1 MSSMNLH
8 EFALRYQAYT
18 GLRNRLALERDQ
30 DLILDLVKISSR
42 GVLKKQL
49 TELSPQELKWITI
62 ETYTDFKAQY
72 MALSADNKIGT
83 FTLAHYIE
91 RLEYEL
97 KVVKEMWFNSYVL
110 IVSDFVNWAKE
121 HSIVVWPGRWSAAG
135 SLLARVTKITD
146 VDPLPYGLLFERF
159 LNPARISMPD
169 VDIDFEDTQREKVI
183 EYVRAKYG
191 QENVSA
197 IGTYMQMATKA
208 AFKDAAR
215 AIGVPFDRANAFSAI
230 IPERA
235 SLTDSLDQKNGSP
248 DLIALYESDEK
259 IKEAAELSKQ
269 LEWNMRQLG
278 VHACGI
284 IISPKPV
291 KEYTPLQYVQNNQEY
306 VTQYDGPTLE
316 YIGLLKMDFLWLR
329 NLSVVK
335 NCIKIIKRRSEKSGE
350 TLPAI
355 FRQFFIDSSFLPP
368 DDDSYTF
375 EKVFQAGDTT
385 GIFQFEWSGM
395 RRFLVQLKADQMNDL
410 VAMNALYRP
419 GPMEF
424 IPSYIKRKHGEE
436 EVTYMTS
443 ELDQILTMQYNTETA
458 QEERKKLEDDLKS
471 ILDMTYGIPVYQ
483 EQLMFIVQAMAWF
496 SLAEAD
502 LLRRWIGKK
511 KKEIIEKL
519 KKEFMERGISYKQ
532 YKPETTKW
540 IYEKMIEPAASYSF
554 NKSHSVCYAMIAYQ
568 TAYLKAHY
576 PVPFYASL
584 IRSVEEDTDT
594 LSNFIDET
602 QQHGIEVKTPFI
614 NESFNHVAAIGDYV
628 RLGFVSIKGIWSDV
642 GEAIQEERKKW
653 WPFKSLEDFL
663 TRCQHIVNKKTLESL
678 TKSWALDAL
687 WDRAS
692 LVQAVPQLIER
703 SKSTQTADVWLFG
716 GDMMQQKLDIKDIGP
731 TPLMQKLMMEQ
742 DSFKAFVS
750 WHPLDWLY
758 PYLKKYNFISQ
769 LSNADYTGP
778 YIIVAII
785 KNIQRAKKKWF
796 FIQIEDLSGK
806 TEFFV
811 KETMDLAKFDIVI
824 IHGYKSRSMGI
835 EKIIKT
841 SRDILVDLANKAGK
855 FDATRDAITV
865 KKSRLAEQDPQ
876 LVKDNA
882 ATDLQTQ
889 SEMETDIDEETIV
902 SEPETTTNSF
912 PLPDKISLI
921 QQVSKIIKKN
931 PGDES
936 ISIGTKAYTTSAK
949 GIAELHTLLD
959 K

>member
-1 MSSMNLH
+1 MNLH

-49 TELSPQELKWITI
+49 TELSPQELKGITI

-72 MALSADNKIGT
+72 MALSADSKIGT

-169 VDIDFEDTQREKVI
+169 VDIDFEDTQRDKVI

-230 IPERA
+230 IPDRA
-235 SLTDSLDQKNGSP
+235 SLTESLDKKDGSP

-269 LEWNMRQLG
+269 LEWNMRQLW

-443 ELDQILTMQYNTETA
+443 ELDQILTMQYNTEAA
-458 QEERKKLEDDLKS
+458 QEERKKLEDDLKP

-602 QQHGIEVKTPFI
+602 QQHGIEVKTPSI

-642 GEAIQEERKKW
+642 WEAIQEERKKS
-653 WPFKSLEDFL
+653 WPFRSLEDFL

-678 TKSWALDAL
+678 TKSGAMDML

-692 LVQAVPQLIER
+692 LLQAVPQLIEW
-703 SKSTQTADVWLFG
+703 SKSIQTADVWLFG
-716 GDMMQQKLDIKDIGP
+716 GDMMQQKLTIKDIWP

-750 WHPLDWLY
+750 WHPLDGLY

-769 LSNADYTGP
+769 FSNTEYTGP

-785 KNIQRAKKKWF
+785 KNIQRAKKKGF

-811 KETMDLAKFDIVI
+811 KETMELAKFDMVI

-835 EKIIKT
+835 EKIVIT
-841 SRDILVDLANKAGK
+841 SRDILVDLATKAGK
-855 FDATRDAITV
+855 FDPTRDAITV
-865 KKSRLAEQDPQ
+865 KKSRIAEQDPQ
-876 LVKDNA
+876 LIKDNA
-882 ATDLQTQ
+882 ASELQTQ
-889 SEMETDIDEETIV
+889 SEMDSDIDEEV
-902 SEPETTTNSF
+902 VVPEPETPTNSF
-912 PLPDKISLI
+912 PLPDKISTI
-921 QQVSKIIKKN
+921 QQVSKIIKEN
-931 PGDES
+931 PGDET
-936 ISIGTKAYTTSAK
+936 IAIGTKTYTTSSK
-949 GIAELHTLLD
+949 GIEELNTLLT